1 VTGGADGM
9 NRTTKGALAAGV
21 AAVLLTGGAGTLAY
35 WSDTETVAGT
45 PITSGEL
52 KLGTPACGAGW
63 RLDGNVV
70 FTNQLIVPGDVLSK
84 VCTIDLIATGE
95 HLGADLGVSTAAFAA
110 TNALTGQLVPAA
122 TFTVA
127 GANRTHITEVDD
139 TGTAEITATLTVTFD
154 GPAAT
159 NASQA
164 LTATLNSVAVTA
176 TQTHDA

>member
-1 VTGGADGM
+1 M
-9 NRTTKGALAAGV
+9 NGTTKSALAAGV

-35 WSDTETVAGT
+35 WNDTQTVAGT
-45 PITSGEL
+45 PISSGEL

-63 RLDGNVV
+63 LLDGNIP
-70 FTNQLIVPGDVLSK
+70 FTNQLVVPGDVLTK
-84 VCTIDLIATGE
+84 NCTIDLIARGE
-95 HLGADLGVSTAAFAA
+95 HVGADLGISTAAFAA
-110 TNALTGQLVPAA
+110 PNALTGQLSPSA

-127 GANRTHITEVDD
+127 GATRTHITDADD
-139 TGTAEITATLTVTFD
+139 TGATNEIAAKLIVTFD

-164 LTATLNSVAVTA
+164 LTATLNSVSVTA

>member
-1 VTGGADGM
+1 M
-9 NRTTKGALAAGV
+9 NRTTKSALAVGT

-35 WSDTETVAGT
+35 WSDTQTVAGT
-45 PITSGEL
+45 PITSGTL
-52 KLGTPACGAGW
+52 RLGAPACGAGW

-95 HLGADLGVSTAAFAA
+95 HLGADLTVSTAAFAA
-110 TNALTGQLVPAA
+110 PNALTSQLVPAA
-122 TFTVA
+122 TFTVG
-127 GANRTHITEVDD
+127 GATRNHITELDD
-139 TGTAEITATLTVTFD
+139 TGTAEITATVTVAFD

-159 NASQA
+159 NASQN
-164 LTATLNSVAVTA
+164 LSATLNSVAVTA

>member
-1 VTGGADGM
+1 M

-35 WSDTETVAGT
+35 WNDSQTVAGT
-45 PITSGEL
+45 PIASGQL
-52 KLGTPACGAGW
+52 KLGAPACGGGW
-63 RLDGNVV
+63 KLDGNTV

-110 TNALTGQLVPAA
+110 PNALTGQLVPAA
-122 TFTVA
+122 SFTVG
-127 GANRTHITEVDD
+127 GASRTHITELDD
-139 TGTAEITATLTVTFD
+139 TGANEISATITVTFD